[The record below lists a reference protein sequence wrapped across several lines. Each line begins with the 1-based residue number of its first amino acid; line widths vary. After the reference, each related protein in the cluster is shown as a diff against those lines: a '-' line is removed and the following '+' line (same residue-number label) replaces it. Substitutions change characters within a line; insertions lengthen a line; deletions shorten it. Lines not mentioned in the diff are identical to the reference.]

1 MGFTSG
7 LKYAGSDDNPFI
19 EIDLYNHEERRVRF
33 PDNPGDDMVKNKGDL
48 WTISISHFGF
58 QKKCINRGDV
68 RKVAVMQGGNDGWN
82 IKSIVTMVSTTGG
95 KSLYL
100 PLTVDMNI
108 NRWID
113 GNGPD
118 SQREL
123 TLSKVG

>member
-7 LKYAGSDDNPFI
+7 PKYAGSDDSPFI

-48 WTISISHFGF
+48 CTIPISHFGF
-58 QKKCINRGDV
+58 RKKCINRGDI

-95 KSLYL
+95 KSPYL

-113 GNGPD
+113 GDGLD

-123 TLSKVG
+123 TLSKV